1 MNINIDKTI
10 EEKKLMP
17 VIVSQEMMDTFG
29 MTGFSDILIFA

>member
-10 EEKKLMP
+10 EEKKLTSVNVP
-17 VIVSQEMMDTFG
+17 RESMDVFG

>member
-10 EEKKLMP
+10 EEKKMTSVNVP
-17 VIVSQEMMDTFG
+17 REMMDTFG